1 MIPDMTY
8 DVTAA
13 SRVRYRIG
21 VDVGSYSVG
30 LCAVQFGKTGAP
42 EKLLAATSWLH
53 DSGVLESK
61 TATTR
66 LAAAGVARRMR
77 HLRRRRVHRLRA
89 LDRQLLGWGW
99 PEPEESSDPYDAWRA
114 RARLATE
121 LVEDDRERQALLFRA
136 LRHMARHR
144 GWRNPFTRVAALQ
157 AVSPPSEFFLAFRE
171 RVASECGVVPSE
183 DVSVAELAVIALD
196 EGKGQPLR
204 MGRAGA
210 SRLGK
215 DRAEKAFSFLG
226 GKLMQS
232 DNANEIHAYGRAQG
246 LSAELVHELILL
258 VFAAENPKGSH
269 VRKIG
274 KDPLDNSPRAAKATD
289 SFQRFR
295 IASVIANVRVVAAGG
310 RRCLAPDERH
320 AVFDYL
326 MNIKLGEQPTWAEVG
341 KVVGLSRGV
350 LSGTAALDQD
360 SEERLPLRPP
370 IYVTDQNVRTAKN
383 TLATVQNWWMSADG
397 ERRDALVTLL
407 IDGVHDED
415 TAAGTEAWEL
425 LHDLDE
431 SELAELDKLALPA
444 GRAAYSLATLRA
456 LTQRILGSED
466 DLHEAR
472 KHLFGVP
479 DDWRP
484 PAEPI
489 GEPIGNPSVDRVTKI
504 VARWLKAAEREWGAP
519 ERITIEH
526 VREAFV
532 SARSQQDRDREMNRR
547 FAENERKRQL
557 IKADEK
563 IEARVRSADLRRF
576 EAITRQ
582 KGQCAYCGD
591 TITYATSEMD
601 HIVPRKGV
609 GSTNTRTNL
618 VAVCLPCNRS
628 KGNQPFAAWAD
639 GANRDGV
646 SVNDAVTRTHHWT
659 PDRGVSRK
667 GWNLFL
673 RELRERLTR
682 TDEDPEIDGR
692 SMESVAWM
700 ANELHER
707 VAAYFNEAGTKV
719 SVYQGAVTAGA
730 REAAGIA
737 DRIPFIGG
745 GGKTRLDRRHH
756 AVDAAVVTL
765 LDESVARTLA
775 ERNNLRVSQDYHPDP
790 ANDWRSYSG
799 SGPTAQRRFA
809 SWRSDMDKLAEL
821 LTDAFA
827 NDRIVVRENVRLRL
841 ANGKVHEDTI
851 RPFEVRL
858 PVGGAFTRDQID
870 AASTPA
876 LWTALTRDPGFD
888 EVTGLPASPSRR
900 LRVHGTHYGSD
911 DVVALF
917 DKPRAAIAVRG
928 GWAELGDSIHHA
940 RIYRWEERGRTKYGM
955 LRVFAADLNRHR
967 HEDLFSVEPDPS
979 WVSMRV
985 AHPSIGR
992 SDFSQKE
999 YLGWLVP
1006 GDELLIDMSNLL
1018 EGHVGRASEALG
1030 LGALQRWRLTGM
1042 SDPAKLSLVPLFVAA
1057 EGVDRFLEVHPELE
1071 NARASIAA
1079 ILSRWRPSVDVLFRN
1094 GLPQVIR
1101 RDSLGRARL
1110 ESRANLPTGWRVG

>member
-1 MIPDMTY
+1 MTHH
-8 DVTAA
+8 VAA
-13 SRVRYRIG
+13 TNRVRYRIG

-30 LCAVQFGKTGAP
+30 LCAIQFGDTGAP
-42 EKLLAATSWLH
+42 ERILAATSWLH
-53 DSGVLESK
+53 DSGVLDNK

-66 LAAAGVARRMR
+66 LAAAGVARRAR
-77 HLRRRRVHRLRA
+77 RLRRRRVRRLRE
-89 LDRQLLGWGW
+89 LDRRLVGWGW
-99 PEPEESSDPYDAWRA
+99 PEPAESSDPYAAWRA
-114 RARLATE
+114 RARLASEFVTDE
-121 LVEDDRERQALLFRA
+121 VERQELLVRA

-157 AVSPPSEFFLAFRE
+157 AVTQPSELLEAFRD
-171 RVASECGVVPSE
+171 RVSAECGSAVPA
-183 DVSVAELAVIALD
+183 DACVAELAVAALD
-196 EGKGQPLR
+196 HGKGQPLR
-204 MGRAGA
+204 MGRSGA
-210 SRLGK
+210 SRPGK
-215 DRAEKAFSFLG
+215 DRGEKAFSFLG

-232 DNANEIHAYGRAQG
+232 DNANEIHAYGRVQG
-246 LSAELVHELILL
+246 LSADLVHELISL
-258 VFAAENPKGSH
+258 VFAAESPKGSH

-274 KDPLDNSPRAAKATD
+274 KDPLNDSPRAAKATD

-295 IASVIANVRVVAAGG
+295 IASVIANIRVGAADGG
-310 RRCLAPDERH
+310 RCLTVDERH

-341 KVVGLSRGV
+341 KVIGLSRGS

-370 IYVTDQNVRTAKN
+370 IYVTDQNVRMAKN
-383 TLATVQNWWMSADG
+383 TLATVQNWWMSVDG
-397 ERRDALVTLL
+397 ERRDALVSLL
-407 IDGVHDED
+407 IDGVHDEE

-425 LHDLDE
+425 LNDLDE

-444 GRAAYSLATLRA
+444 GRAAYSLDTLRA

-466 DLHEAR
+466 DLHGAR
-472 KHLFGVP
+472 KHVFGVS
-479 DDWRP
+479 DSWRP

-504 VARWLKAAEREWGAP
+504 VARWVEAAEREWGAP

-557 IKADEK
+557 IKTDEK

-582 KGQCAYCGD
+582 KGQCAYCGV

-628 KGNQPFAAWAD
+628 KGSQPFAAWAD
-639 GANRDGV
+639 GSNRDGV
-646 SVNDAVTRTHHWT
+646 SVDEAVTRTHHWT
-659 PDRGVSRK
+659 PDRGISRK

-673 RELRERLTR
+673 KELRERLTR

-707 VAAYFNEAGTKV
+707 VAAHFAEAGTKV

-775 ERNNLRVSQDYHPDP
+775 ERNNLRVSQDYDPDP
-790 ANDWRSYSG
+790 ANDWRSYCG

-809 SWRSDMDKLAEL
+809 DWRSDMNRLAEI
-821 LTDAFA
+821 LTDAFT
-827 NDRIVVRENVRLRL
+827 NDRVVVRENVRLRL
-841 ANGKVHEDTI
+841 ANGKVHDDTI

-876 LWTALTRDPGFD
+876 LWTALTRDPDFD
-888 EVTGLPASPSRR
+888 EVSGLPASPSRR
-900 LRVHGTHYGSD
+900 LRVHGTHYGPD

-917 DKPRAAIAVRG
+917 DKPRAAIAVRD

-940 RIYRWEERGRTKYGM
+940 RIYRWEERGRAKYGM
-955 LRVFAADLNRHR
+955 LRVFAADLYRHR
-967 HEDLFSVEPDPS
+967 DEDLFSVEPEPS

-985 AHPSIGR
+985 AHASIGR
-992 SDFSQKE
+992 SDLSQKE

-1018 EGHVGRASEALG
+1018 DGHVGRASEALG
-1030 LGALQRWRLTGM
+1030 LGTLQRWKLTGT
-1042 SDPAKLSLVPLFVAA
+1042 SDPAKLSLVPLFVAT
-1057 EGVDRFLEVHPELE
+1057 EGVDKFLGVYPELE
-1071 NARASIAA
+1071 DARASIAA
-1079 ILSRWRPSVDVLFRN
+1079 ILTRWRPSVDVLFRN
-1094 GLPQVIR
+1094 GFPQVIR
-1101 RDSLGRARL
+1101 RDALGRPRL